1 MRKKVLLK
9 LTNGAGAA
17 RQKEAEAEEAKTAV
31 QGSQ

>member
-1 MRKKVLLK
+1 MGGKK

-17 RQKEAEAEEAKTAV
+17 RQKETEAEEAETAV